1 MCVFACVLNA
11 GIYTCCGKHMQTIS
25 LVKISSLG
33 HLSAS
38 DIAGNSKDGGN
49 RKEGEGRGRR
59 GVARKGRGKAL
70 ITLLV

>member
-1 MCVFACVLNA
+1 
-11 GIYTCCGKHMQTIS
+11 MQTIS
-25 LVKISSLG
+25 LVKISSLD

-38 DIAGNSKDGGN
+38 DIAGNSRDGGN
-49 RKEGEGRGRR
+49 RKEREGRGRR